1 MQLYQERTKE
11 YMEWFYNDGSPLGDA
26 INEIREGVSDVTV
39 TVLVT
44 DQTGY
49 PSSSSKRGRNGDG
62 IVEGAPIHDVAR
74 LPTESKFRRTDAESE
89 LLHGGTT
96 SSAKSRRGLGRR
108 SPDPPDD
115 YNDYD
120 DDVFV
125 WSEVGAEGGTVTT
138 ATNTTASV
146 ASPAIK
152 STKAA
157 KTDVPVPAPSAAAAD
172 PTLRQTSTGAPATR
186 APAIGAPSVKPRR
199 TRPPRATRAPR
210 RPRTG
215 RPRRTRR
222 PVAEGTSSPMI
233 GGTTQAP
240 APTVSGQTNAPTIL
254 PPSGSTSAPTIG
266 GATVAPTPSVNGQT
280 NAPTIPPPTGTT
292 GAPTIGGT
300 SVAPTPSGSA
310 QTNAPTIP
318 PPSGS
323 TGAPTMGGTTVAP
336 TSSGS
341 GQTNAPTIPPPTGT
355 TGAPT
360 MGGSTENPTPSD
372 ENEDD
377 NNDNNGCPANESYL
391 GLDVVITISYR
402 LTGVSEDFTVEE
414 ILAAPFSEEI
424 YRSIYRKQYLNIGP
438 FKDLTCTSELLFEPR
453 PPPETGTYF
462 LNDFVS
468 CEPEAAN
475 VLKYVYFRR
484 CTMCACHVS
493 HSLPDV
499 CIAQ

>member
-26 INEIREGVSDVTV
+26 INEIREGVFDVTV

-44 DQTGY
+44 DQVGY
-49 PSSSSKRGRNGDG
+49 PSASSKRGRNGDG

-89 LLHGGTT
+89 TLHGGTT
-96 SSAKSRRGLGRR
+96 STSAKSRRCLGRR

-125 WSEVGAEGGTVTT
+125 WSEEGAEGGTATT

-146 ASPAIK
+146 EPPAIK

-157 KTDVPVPAPSAAAAD
+157 KTDAPVPAPSAAAAD

-199 TRPPRATRAPR
+199 TRPPRATRAPM

-292 GAPTIGGT
+292 GAPT
-300 SVAPTPSGSA
+300 
-310 QTNAPTIP
+310 
-318 PPSGS
+318 
-323 TGAPTMGGTTVAP
+323 
-336 TSSGS
+336 
-341 GQTNAPTIPPPTGT
+341 
-355 TGAPT
+355 

-377 NNDNNGCPANESYL
+377 NNDDNDDGGGGGENNGCPANESYL

-462 LNDFVS
+462 LNDCVS

-475 VLKYVYFRR
+475 VLKYGYFRR
-484 CTMCACHVS
+484 CTVCACHVS

>member
-1 MQLYQERTKE
+1 
-11 YMEWFYNDGSPLGDA
+11 MEWFYNDGSPLGDA

-62 IVEGAPIHDVAR
+62 IVEGAPIHDVGR

-89 LLHGGTT
+89 TLHDGTT
-96 SSAKSRRGLGRR
+96 SKSRRGLGRR

-125 WSEVGAEGGTVTT
+125 WSEEGAEGGTATTT
-138 ATNTTASV
+138 ATNTTAPV

-152 STKAA
+152 ATKAA

-172 PTLRQTSTGAPATR
+172 PTLRQTSTGAPATG

-215 RPRRTRR
+215 RPRTGRPRRTRR
-222 PVAEGTSSPMI
+222 PVAEGTSSPTI

-266 GATVAPTPSVNGQT
+266 GATVAPTPSGSGQT
-280 NAPTIPPPTGTT
+280 NAPTIPQPSGST

-300 SVAPTPSGSA
+300 TVAPTP
-310 QTNAPTIP
+310 
-318 PPSGS
+318 
-323 TGAPTMGGTTVAP
+323 
-336 TSSGS
+336 SGS

-377 NNDNNGCPANESYL
+377 NNDDNDDGGGGGENNGCPANESYL

-424 YRSIYRKQYLNIGP
+424 YRSIYRTQYLNIGP
-438 FKDLTCTSELLFEPR
+438 FKDLRCTGELLFEPR
-453 PPPETGTYF
+453 PPPETGT
-462 LNDFVS
+462 
-468 CEPEAAN
+468 
-475 VLKYVYFRR
+475 
-484 CTMCACHVS
+484 
-493 HSLPDV
+493 
-499 CIAQ
+499 